1 MTSTHHRLVI
11 IGAGIAGVGL
21 GVKLRQAGIEDFVI
35 LERNAS
41 VGGTWFEHTYPGCG
55 CDVPANLYSY
65 SFARNPGWS
74 RMFPPQQ
81 EILEYVRD
89 TTDEYG
95 VTPHIRFSTEMERSA
110 WDEVA
115 GLWRVRTADG
125 DELTADLLISAIG
138 ATGEPDEPE
147 IEGLAGFTGHR
158 FHSARWDHDHDLT
171 GERVAVIG
179 TGPAAAQF
187 VPRIQP
193 QVDRLLVFQRTP
205 PWVLPHVDRPVPLP
219 ERLLYRAL
227 PVLQDVQ
234 RNALFA
240 VYESMGVGF
249 RGQTALI
256 APVEAIGRAHLR
268 RQVKNPVLRAKLTPH
283 YRFGCKRPI
292 LSNTYNPALAAENAT
307 VITEPIAK
315 VDGNAVVTTDGARHE
330 VDTVITA
337 IGYRYSRSLLAHRI
351 AGQDGRTLG
360 EVWNR
365 SPRAYLGSSVPGFPN
380 MFILLGPNSIGI
392 NSVIFSLESQ
402 MAYVMDALRTM
413 DRRHVRRL
421 EVRAEA
427 LEGFVREVDR
437 RSEGTVWTAGGC
449 RAYYVDDTGRN
460 FGLYPGFA
468 AHFRRRTRRFD
479 PKPYVLETA
488 A

>member
-1 MTSTHHRLVI
+1 
-11 IGAGIAGVGL
+11 
-21 GVKLRQAGIEDFVI
+21 
-35 LERNAS
+35 
-41 VGGTWFEHTYPGCG
+41 
-55 CDVPANLYSY
+55 
-65 SFARNPGWS
+65 
-74 RMFPPQQ
+74 
-81 EILEYVRD
+81 
-89 TTDEYG
+89 
-95 VTPHIRFSTEMERSA
+95 
-110 WDEVA
+110 
-115 GLWRVRTADG
+115 
-125 DELTADLLISAIG
+125 
-138 ATGEPDEPE
+138 
-147 IEGLAGFTGHR
+147 
-158 FHSARWDHDHDLT
+158 
-171 GERVAVIG
+171 
-179 TGPAAAQF
+179 
-187 VPRIQP
+187 
-193 QVDRLLVFQRTP
+193 
-205 PWVLPHVDRPVPLP
+205 
-219 ERLLYRAL
+219 
-227 PVLQDVQ
+227 
-234 RNALFA
+234 
-240 VYESMGVGF
+240 
-249 RGQTALI
+249 
-256 APVEAIGRAHLR
+256 
-268 RQVKNPVLRAKLTPH
+268 
-283 YRFGCKRPI
+283 
-292 LSNTYNPALAAENAT
+292 
-307 VITEPIAK
+307 
-315 VDGNAVVTTDGARHE
+315 VTTDGARHE